1 MNLQPEKAMPRL
13 FIALPM
19 PEEAQVA
26 LEPLCVGLPGVHWTP
41 VDDFH
46 LTLRFIGEVD
56 HATFYE
62 IGEFLSSVV
71 APPFELR
78 LAGLGVFPPRGL
90 PHTLWAGLEEGCHQH
105 LMALRRRIERVL
117 REAGV
122 PPERRNFVPHVTL
135 GRLTSASP
143 EPRFAAW
150 FARRA
155 LFRSIAFPVSAFN
168 LYSSQLRPE
177 GALHLLEA
185 SYDFVSGVMERA

>member
-1 MNLQPEKAMPRL
+1 MDPQPEKAMPRL

-19 PEEAQVA
+19 PEEAIAA
-26 LEPLCVGLPGVHWTP
+26 LEPLCVGLPDVHWTP
-41 VDDFH
+41 ADDFH

-56 HATFYE
+56 HPTFYE
-62 IGEFLSSVV
+62 IGQLLADVA

-90 PHTLWAGLEEGCHQH
+90 PHTLWAGVEDGQA
-105 LMALRRRIERVL
+105 LMGLRRRIERVL
-117 REAGV
+117 KEAGV
-122 PPERRNFVPHVTL
+122 PPEKRNFVPHVTL
-135 GRLTSASP
+135 GRLAGALP

-150 FARRA
+150 LARRA
-155 LFRSIAFPVSAFN
+155 LFRSSAFPVSAFG

-185 SYDFVSGVMERA
+185 SYDFVSGIMERA